1 LRDLLVVLPT
11 QPNDAATARCGGTGN
26 LERPFLKTM
35 EILGGFVVVEVPSMD
50 EAVAMA
56 AEWPSL
62 ASQPNATVQ
71 VREGFVR
78 G

>member
-1 LRDLLVVLPT
+1 MMPRGR
-11 QPNDAATARCGGTGN
+11 DAACEETS
-26 LERPFLKTM
+26 ERPFLETK
-35 EILGGFVVVEVPSMD
+35 EILGGFVVVGVPSMD

-78 G
+78 S